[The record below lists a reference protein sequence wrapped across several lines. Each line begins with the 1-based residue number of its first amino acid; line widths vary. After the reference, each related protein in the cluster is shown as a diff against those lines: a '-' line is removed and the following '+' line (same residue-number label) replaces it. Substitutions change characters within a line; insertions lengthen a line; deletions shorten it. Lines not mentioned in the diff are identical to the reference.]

1 VRKSKKPWGFVSK
14 DGIHDIIALEHAAQ
28 QEGEDDKGK
37 KLWTFRRTDN
47 LRLWAGYV
55 NYHLTSALFLI

>member
-1 VRKSKKPWGFVSK
+1 VSK
-14 DGIHDIIALEHAAQ
+14 DGIHDIIALEHAAK

-47 LRLWAGYV
+47 LRLWAGCV
-55 NYHLTSALFLI
+55 TSPRIGF